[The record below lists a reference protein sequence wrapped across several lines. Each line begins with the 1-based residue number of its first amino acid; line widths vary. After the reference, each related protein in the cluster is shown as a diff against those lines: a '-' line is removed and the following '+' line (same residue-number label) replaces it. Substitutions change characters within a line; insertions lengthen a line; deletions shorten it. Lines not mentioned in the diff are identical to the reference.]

1 MAGEQGWDDERV
13 TTVGLLFESSAGLR
27 RILEPLLLTDS
38 GLANQSF
45 DVLVRLARTPGFRL
59 RMSELAAQTT
69 LTPSG
74 LTRSVDRLEHAGMV
88 TREACPEDRRGA
100 FAVLSP
106 KGQAVMAEAIP
117 LHVAHIDELLNGVL
131 TREEE
136 ETLSSL
142 LRKIRDHIRG
152 LGTSTSCDESDADEP
167 VASGIS

>member
-1 MAGEQGWDDERV
+1 V

-38 GLANQSF
+38 GLSNQSF

-59 RMSELAAQTT
+59 RMSDLASQTT

-74 LTRSVDRLEHAGMV
+74 LTRSVDRLEEAGMV
-88 TREACPEDRRGA
+88 SREACPEDRRGA
-100 FAVLSP
+100 FAVLTT
-106 KGQAVMAEAIP
+106 KGQAVMEEATP
-117 LHVAHIDELLNGVL
+117 LHVSHIDELLGGVL

-142 LRKIRDHIRG
+142 LRKVRDHIRSLG
-152 LGTSTSCDESDADEP
+152 HSTACEESQGTDPVPSGTS
-167 VASGIS
+167 